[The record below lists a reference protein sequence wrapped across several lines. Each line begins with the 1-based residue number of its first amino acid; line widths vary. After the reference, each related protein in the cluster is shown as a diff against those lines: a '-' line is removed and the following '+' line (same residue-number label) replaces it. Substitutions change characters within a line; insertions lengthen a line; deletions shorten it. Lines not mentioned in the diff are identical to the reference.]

1 MSLPGL
7 PTGPTAR
14 HPTLWKAERMRRS
27 LRAPALVAALVLA
40 LTASACSGDDGSGG
54 DSSPEEVLA
63 EAKETFDET
72 SGVRITLHTDDL
84 PEGLEGLI
92 GAEGVGTPAPAF
104 EGTIKVRYAGF
115 EPDVPI
121 VAVDDVVYAQLPLST
136 GWSDI
141 DPGEYG
147 APDPAALMSPETGFS
162 SLLPATTDLEQ
173 GEQVR
178 GGTDN
183 RDVLTEYTGTLPG
196 SAVENFI
203 ASASGDFD
211 ATYTVSDD
219 GELREMVLTGVFY
232 PDSES
237 MTYTIGFSDY
247 GTSQDITAP

>member
-1 MSLPGL
+1 
-7 PTGPTAR
+7 
-14 HPTLWKAERMRRS
+14 MRRS
-27 LRAPALVAALVLA
+27 LPARAAVAALTLA
-40 LTASACSGDDGSGG
+40 LTASACSGDDGSGDG
-54 DSSPEEVLA
+54 SETPEDVLA
-63 EAKETFDET
+63 EAKTTFDET

-92 GAEGVGTPAPAF
+92 GADGVGTRAPAF
-104 EGTIKVRYAGF
+104 EGTIKVRYSGF
-115 EPDVPI
+115 EPDVPV

-141 DPGEYG
+141 DPGEFG
-147 APDPAALMSPETGFS
+147 APDPAQLMSPEAGFS

-183 RDVLTEYTGTLPG
+183 RDVLTEYTGTVPG
-196 SAVENFI
+196 SAVENI
-203 ASASGDFD
+203 IPTASGDFD
-211 ATYTVSDD
+211 AAYTVSDD
-219 GELREMVLTGVFY
+219 GELREVVLTGVFY